1 MLGGFSVLSD
11 IPQAALGNIRP
22 AAVPSHGSDDNPT
35 SGTLSR
41 VFWKER
47 GCLKTLETT
56 CVHVIF
62 WSISHVSELFHGVIL
77 FFWKLSEKVDTI
89 SNPLI
94 PHLWHPDT
102 NGTFSQSLLKTQWD
116 TYGAFWTPLLAY
128 DPLLTPANLTESVCT
143 AMQPLIPLSVHWTY
157 FKVNKQKQKNQ
168 IKAFITEDLLKPRS
182 SFGFWSYWTYG
193 AFLLFSW
200 NKIKFLFLK
209 KWYRCAPHAP
219 FMSIF

>member
-35 SGTLSR
+35 LGTLSR

-62 WSISHVSELFHGVIL
+62 WSISHVSDPPNFSMGS
-77 FFWKLSEKVDTI
+77 FFFENCQNKLVAI
-89 SNPLI
+89 STPLL

-102 NGTFSQSLLKTQWD
+102 NGTFSRSLLKTQWE
-116 TYGAFWTPLLAY
+116 TYGALWTPLLAY
-128 DPLLTPANLTESVCT
+128 DPLLTPANPTESVCT
-143 AMQPLIPLSVHWTY
+143 AIQALIPLSVH
-157 FKVNKQKQKNQ
+157 
-168 IKAFITEDLLKPRS
+168 
-182 SFGFWSYWTYG
+182 
-193 AFLLFSW
+193 
-200 NKIKFLFLK
+200 
-209 KWYRCAPHAP
+209 
-219 FMSIF
+219 